1 MILWEVQQ
9 IHVHICEVLHLLFL
23 LDRRRNKRH
32 ELLASKR
39 MCPEEEEEEDPQEEE
54 TFTTEQV
61 LKTFHKDAIKYMG
74 LGSGGGSSDS

>member
-1 MILWEVQQ
+1 MHKMILWDLLQ
-9 IHVHICEVLHLLFL
+9 IHICEVLRFLFL

-39 MCPEEEEEEDPQEEE
+39 MCPEEDGEDDPQEEE

-61 LKTFHKDAIKYMG
+61 LQT
-74 LGSGGGSSDS
+74 